1 MTNIFGLLSL
11 PFAFLVQKSH
21 SDCSRRGGTFSTVK
35 SSSVQGRAATVRVIP
50 TEASK
55 RPRTTCKLCTTKQE
69 GTIYYCSH
77 TREPRREGG
86 AAMLGRGD
94 ARVQLPS
101 SVLLS
106 QKLKLKKK
114 KRRTACK
121 QHWWG
126 LTVWDLLVK
135 ARGVC
140 AVIPTSHHGCSP
152 R

>member
-1 MTNIFGLLSL
+1 MVCFHCHL
-11 PFAFLVQKSH
+11 H
-21 SDCSRRGGTFSTVK
+21 SSYKNRT
-35 SSSVQGRAATVRVIP
+35 ATVHDVVGLSQQLKAA
-50 TEASK
+50 ASK
-55 RPRTTCKLCTTKQE
+55 AELQQSESFQQKPQKGLALPVNSAPQSKKGQFITAHTQE
-69 GTIYYCSH
+69 NPG
-77 TREPRREGG
+77 EKGG
-86 AAMLGRGD
+86 LPCLEEEMLEYSS
-94 ARVQLPS
+94 PP

-114 KRRTACK
+114 KKSEKRRTACK